1 MGRSEETNKQ
11 LCFVQWEWI
20 NVHVGSLLG
29 QSCLV
34 PDIFTLTAV
43 VTASS
48 YGLMGLAVGDR
59 RWGFSPDS
67 RGLNI
72 YNYL

>member
-29 QSCLV
+29 QSCLL
-34 PDIFTLTAV
+34 PDIFTLTAL
-43 VTASS
+43 VTASDH
-48 YGLMGLAVGDR
+48 GLMGWRWETSPDR
-59 RWGFSPDS
+59 RLTFTVTWV
-67 RGLNI
+67 
-72 YNYL
+72 